1 MNRDLTR
8 KTFLKIVMC
17 ALAAAAAALS
27 TPATASAQIDQLR
40 PFTYDFGAMG
50 VPRGQVARLNV
61 FYHDQFPPGPCAPGE
76 SCLPPGPCAEGSV
89 CTPASYRMSLNF
101 TDEVGNVVATR
112 AMTLTPDKGAA
123 LVYAP
128 SSFRADGRATVRAN
142 IVVEPE
148 AGYVPLLVPTV
159 EVIDPTSGQTSII
172 NPGTRAGFNPQPEP
186 PGDSHFG
193 LFNVVKGQT
202 ARVHVSNVGAP
213 GGLPPG
219 PCRAD
224 VTFYDGE
231 GRVVGSETLWLAPG
245 QTLASDFS
253 TAGMPAGWRGRIR
266 AGVHA
271 ELLYDRGG
279 AATVASSLE
288 VFASD
293 TGRGMLFYPGALI
306 GLL

>member
-1 MNRDLTR
+1 MNRTLTR
-8 KTFLKIVMC
+8 NAFLKILMC
-17 ALAAAAAALS
+17 ALAAAAAVLS
-27 TPATASAQIDQLR
+27 TPAPAGAQIDRQR
-40 PFTYDFGAMG
+40 PLTYDLSAVG

-61 FYHDQFPPGPCAPGE
+61 YYHEELPPGPCTPGE
-76 SCLPPGPCAEGSV
+76 SCLPPGPCAEASA
-89 CTPASYRMSLNF
+89 CTPGSYRMSLNF

-112 AMTLTPDKGAA
+112 AVTLTRDKGAS

-128 SSFRADGRATVRAN
+128 SSYRADGRATTRAF
-142 IVVEPE
+142 VSVEPE
-148 AGYVPLLVPTV
+148 AGYLPQLVPTI
-159 EVIDPTSGQTSII
+159 EVVDPTSGQATII

-193 LFNVVKGQT
+193 LFSIVKGQT
-202 ARVHVSNVGAP
+202 VRVHVSNVGA
-213 GGLPPG
+213 GDLPPG

-224 VTFYDGE
+224 VTFYDGG
-231 GRVVGSETLWLAPG
+231 GRVVGRETLWLAPG

-253 TAGMPAGWRGRIR
+253 TAGMPAGFRGSIR
-266 AGVHA
+266 ADVHA
-271 ELLYDRGG
+271 ELLGDRGG
-279 AATVASSLE
+279 SANVATSLE